1 MSQSDEILTGTIDDY
16 LLSIADG
23 IEKAQ
28 AVLSKVRVPGQPG
41 TPPTSYIIPSL
52 EFELRMHVELS
63 SAPEPAAP
71 ALTRFGAGK
80 ASGLAKIM
88 RLVAPQ
94 AGSSS
99 MSQGKSIGEAT
110 SIIKGSFVA
119 VPTNGGKPQPTI
131 MTRIEKVS
139 SRRLRVIVSVRGSTG
154 EPVPGVEVNFNL
166 DREATAELNAQL
178 EAPQEGTDMTTA
190 LGVTDAA
197 GNATSELIIANQE
210 SKGVSLV
217 VLIDVLG
224 DSETVIY
231 EVL

>member
-52 EFELRMHVELS
+52 EFELRMHIELS

-71 ALTRFGAGK
+71 GLTRFGAGK
-80 ASGLAKIM
+80 ASALSKVM
-88 RLVAPQ
+88 RLAAPQ
-94 AGSSS
+94 AGSA
-99 MSQGKSIGEAT
+99 SQGKSIGEAT
-110 SIIKGSFVA
+110 SVIKGSFVA

-131 MTRIEKVS
+131 QTRIEKIS
-139 SRRLRVIVSVRGSTG
+139 GRRIRVVVSVRGNTG
-154 EPVPGVEVNFNL
+154 ESMPGVEVNFNL

-178 EAPQEGTDMTTA
+178 AAPQEGTDMSTA
-190 LGVTDAA
+190 LGVTDAS
-197 GNATSELIIANQE
+197 GSVSSELIIANQE

-217 VLIDVLG
+217 VLVDVLG

-231 EVL
+231 EVQ

>member
-1 MSQSDEILTGTIDDY
+1 MLATPRRFLTSTLAASA
-16 LLSIADG
+16 LLLAATG
-23 IEKAQ
+23 CA
-28 AVLSKVRVPGQPG
+28 
-41 TPPTSYIIPSL
+41 TN
-52 EFELRMHVELS
+52 
-63 SAPEPAAP
+63 PA
-71 ALTRFGAGK
+71 T
-80 ASGLAKIM
+80 
-88 RLVAPQ
+88 
-94 AGSSS
+94 
-99 MSQGKSIGEAT
+99 GKSIGEAT

-217 VLIDVLG
+217 MLIDVLG